1 MTEANQQ
8 NLEKQVSITAQY
20 VKDISFESPDA
31 PNSLGSEQGRPNIG
45 ISVDVNA
52 RAFNETTFEVQL
64 KINAT
69 AEREG
74 KTVFICEATYAGIF
88 NLINVPQEEIQAVLL
103 IFCPTL
109 LFPYIRRILSD
120 LTRDGG
126 FPPLLIDPIDFSK
139 LYQQRMEQMAKES
152 K

>member
-1 MTEANQQ
+1 MTENNQT

-20 VKDISFESPDA
+20 VKDISFENPEA
-31 PNSLGSEQGRPNIG
+31 PNSLGMDKGRPGIA

-52 RAFNETTFEVQL
+52 RILAEDTYEVAL

-69 AEREG
+69 AAREE
-74 KTVFICEATYAGIF
+74 KVTFICEATYAGIF
-88 NLINVPQEEIQAVLL
+88 NMVNVPQEELQAVLL

-109 LFPYIRRILSD
+109 LFPYIRRIISD

-139 LYQQRMEQMAKES
+139 LYQQRQEQLAKGE
-152 K
+152 